1 MGLDQEARNWP
12 TATAKDADSA
22 GNRSSPLCNPG
33 TSLHEAATKWPTPNA
48 ADSQRE
54 GTHARGNPTLPK
66 EASHWPTP
74 RADSKSGS
82 RTERGNPAK
91 DGEILDQVAAKW
103 STPVASGEDRGPAT
117 YKQGGTPLKQQATHW
132 PTPRTLTGGGESA
145 ERKKELG
152 RDEAG
157 GGDLQAAAETWPTP
171 NQRDYKGSDLKT
183 RRGGGELESLRRE
196 GEEDSLFP
204 PGPRDFDAWGRVVED
219 GSADFRAPAI
229 KPGLRLLVNGVALV
243 VDESRRD
250 QLRAGGNGV
259 VPLEAAFALVVLA
272 RKAGLI

>member
-1 MGLDQEARNWP
+1 MTGTDKTGKAGSGGELHMQATTWPTPSAHGSAGEDSPDLERKGSKLVNRKTGRILQTNLATEVKHWP

-33 TSLHEAATKWPTPNA
+33 TSLHEAATN
-48 ADSQRE
+48 
-54 GTHARGNPTLPK
+54 
-66 EASHWPTP
+66 
-74 RADSKSGS
+74 
-82 RTERGNPAK
+82 
-91 DGEILDQVAAKW
+91 
-103 STPVASGEDRGPAT
+103 
-117 YKQGGTPLKQQATHW
+117 W

-152 RDEAG
+152 REEAG

-171 NQRDYKGSDLKT
+171 NQRDYKGSDLTT

-196 GEEDSLFP
+196 GGEDSLFP

-229 KPGLRLLVNGVALV
+229 KPGLRLLVDGVALV

-250 QLRAGGNGV
+250 QLRAAGNGV
-259 VPLEAAFALVVLA
+259 VPLQAAFALVVLA